1 MGEIREALGNLGTV
15 LLIQNDCE
23 SIKKLV
29 KNFRNSIFDMHMI
42 PYMALFCRSYQ
53 EYAGI
58 ELINPEVDSEIYDI
72 RNSIKIYGERYGKN
86 IKRFIT
92 VDEEQ
97 DDKFKNELKFDFL
110 KDMNIHF
117 NLGMFFAKDK
127 KIIGNTQLIE
137 SMLRLHGLSEQEQ
150 QQKCFSLG
158 YHLASVIGSVSDGLG
173 SSLPNPQIV
182 VEGQLPKFLYED
194 INTNNTDF
202 FNNKFEKDENLFL
215 IHMLSNINFVKYVL
229 CPLFEKNNLWIFR
242 IKYISIYHA
251 YKGIVRIKSYM
262 KSNRAEK
269 LDLWKDAD
277 CIIEEGENMF
287 VSKFRNCMMHY
298 NLNKDNEFSIS
309 ERNFSWDK
317 PFFGLIEECFQ
328 GMTYED
334 YVECLERLGDKI
346 EEFIAM
352 QFDFEQIHVK
362 EF

>member
-1 MGEIREALGNLGTV
+1 MKEIREALGNLGTV

-29 KNFRNSIFDMHMI
+29 KNFRDSIFDMHII

-53 EYAGI
+53 EYTGI

-97 DDKFKNELKFDFL
+97 DDKFKNELKFDFW

-117 NLGMFFAKDK
+117 NLGMFFTEDK

-150 QQKCFSLG
+150 KQKCFSLG
-158 YHLASVIGSVSDGLG
+158 YHLASVIGSVSDCLE
-173 SSLPNPQIV
+173 SFLSAPQIA

-202 FNNKFEKDENLFL
+202 FNIRFEKDENLFL
-215 IHMLSNINFVKYVL
+215 LHMLSNINFVKYVL
-229 CPLFEKNNLWIFR
+229 CPLFDKNNFWIFR

-269 LDLWKDAD
+269 LDLWKGAD
-277 CIIEEGENMF
+277 YIIEEGKNIF
-287 VSKFRNCMMHY
+287 VSKCRNCMMHY
-298 NLNKDNEFSIS
+298 SLNSDNEFCIS
-309 ERNFSWDK
+309 ERNFSWEK
-317 PFFGLIEECFQ
+317 PFFGLIEECFE
-328 GMTYED
+328 GITYID
-334 YVECLERLGDKI
+334 YIGRLEKLGDKI
-346 EEFIAM
+346 EEFITM
-352 QFDFEQIHVK
+352 QFDFERIHLK